1 MSRSQFNFYYSFRV
15 RYSEVD
21 AQGIVFNAH
30 YLTYFDSAMTEYLRH
45 INYNYVQEVEDR
57 NEDFHTVKTLVEY
70 KHPIKFDQII
80 DICIKVKK
88 IGRSS
93 LTFYIEIHPNEKD
106 FMLASGEVIWVNADQ
121 STHKSAALP
130 EDLCLKIRD
139 LEEKNYDFK
148 KLLIVSLA
156 IINCWI

>member
-1 MSRSQFNFYYSFRV
+1 MSRSQFNFHYSFRI

-30 YLTYFDSAMTEYLRH
+30 YLTFFDSAMTEYLRK
-45 INYNYVQEVEDR
+45 IGYNYVKEVEER

-80 DICIKVKK
+80 DVCLRVKK

-93 LTFYIEIHPNEKD
+93 LTFYLEIHPTNED
-106 FMLASGEVIWVNADQ
+106 SVLATGEVVWVNANQ
-121 STHKSAALP
+121 TSHKSADLS
-130 EDLCLKIRD
+130 EDICNKIRN
-139 LEEKNYDFK
+139 LEKEQ
-148 KLLIVSLA
+148 L
-156 IINCWI
+156 

>member
-121 STHKSAALP
+121 STHKSVALP
-130 EDLCLKIRD
+130 EGLCLKIRD
-139 LEEKNYDFK
+139 LEEK
-148 KLLIVSLA
+148 KL
-156 IINCWI
+156 

>member
-88 IGRSS
+88 IGQSS

-121 STHKSAALP
+121 STHKSAALS
-130 EDLCLKIRD
+130 EGLCLKIRD
-139 LEEKNYDFK
+139 LEEK
-148 KLLIVSLA
+148 KL
-156 IINCWI
+156 

>member
-1 MSRSQFNFYYSFRV
+1 MSRSQFSFYHSFRI

-30 YLTYFDSAMTEYLRH
+30 YLTFFDTAMTEYLRN
-45 INYNYVQEVEDR
+45 INYDYVQEVEDR

-80 DICIKVKK
+80 DVCLKVKK

-93 LTFYIEIHPNEKD
+93 LTFYIEIHPEDKD
-106 FMLASGEVIWVNADQ
+106 SVLATGEVIWVNANQ
-121 STHKSAALP
+121 NTHKSAELSK
-130 EDLCLKIRD
+130 DLCQKIRD
-139 LEEKNYDFK
+139 LEKEP
-148 KLLIVSLA
+148 L
-156 IINCWI
+156 

>member
-106 FMLASGEVIWVNADQ
+106 FMLAAGEVIWVNADQ

-130 EDLCLKIRD
+130 ESLCLKIRD
-139 LEEKNYDFK
+139 LEEK
-148 KLLIVSLA
+148 KL
-156 IINCWI
+156 

>member
-130 EDLCLKIRD
+130 EGLCLKIRD
-139 LEEKNYDFK
+139 LF
-148 KLLIVSLA
+148 
-156 IINCWI
+156 

>member
-121 STHKSAALP
+121 SSHKSATLS

-139 LEEKNYDFK
+139 LEE
-148 KLLIVSLA
+148 
-156 IINCWI
+156 

>member
-1 MSRSQFNFYYSFRV
+1 MYKRQ
-15 RYSEVD
+15 
-21 AQGIVFNAH
+21 
-30 YLTYFDSAMTEYLRH
+30 
-45 INYNYVQEVEDR
+45 
-57 NEDFHTVKTLVEY
+57 EY

-130 EDLCLKIRD
+130 EGLCLKIRD
-139 LEEKNYDFK
+139 LEEK
-148 KLLIVSLA
+148 KL
-156 IINCWI
+156 

>member
-80 DICIKVKK
+80 DVCIKVKK

-130 EDLCLKIRD
+130 EVLCLKIRD
-139 LEEKNYDFK
+139 LEEK
-148 KLLIVSLA
+148 KL
-156 IINCWI
+156 

>member
-1 MSRSQFNFYYSFRV
+1 
-15 RYSEVD
+15 
-21 AQGIVFNAH
+21 
-30 YLTYFDSAMTEYLRH
+30 MTEYLRH

-93 LTFYIEIHPNEKD
+93 LTFYIE
-106 FMLASGEVIWVNADQ
+106 
-121 STHKSAALP
+121 
-130 EDLCLKIRD
+130 
-139 LEEKNYDFK
+139 

>member
-45 INYNYVQEVEDR
+45 INYNYVQEVKDR

-130 EDLCLKIRD
+130 ESLCLKIRD
-139 LEEKNYDFK
+139 LEEK
-148 KLLIVSLA
+148 KL
-156 IINCWI
+156 

>member
-80 DICIKVKK
+80 DICIKEK

-130 EDLCLKIRD
+130 EGLCLKIRD
-139 LEEKNYDFK
+139 LEEK
-148 KLLIVSLA
+148 KL
-156 IINCWI
+156 

>member
-30 YLTYFDSAMTEYLRH
+30 YLTYFDSAMTEYLRN

-130 EDLCLKIRD
+130 ESLCLKIRD
-139 LEEKNYDFK
+139 LEEK
-148 KLLIVSLA
+148 KL
-156 IINCWI
+156 